1 MTLNN
6 INTLRKDR
14 GFTIVELL
22 IVIVVIAILA
32 AITIV
37 AFNGI
42 QNRGKLSSA
51 QSAANAIMK
60 KAEAANSVTGSY
72 PTAATGFS
80 ANTESA
86 VAGQGISLLA
96 AAPTAT
102 NGTNAVM
109 YEPCTA
115 GATGA
120 RINYFDYV
128 ANTASGKYVYA
139 GAASTGCTT
148 WGAAFAVAG

>member
-1 MTLNN
+1 MNLQIKNN
-6 INTLRKDR
+6 QK

-42 QNRGKLSSA
+42 QNRGKLSAA
-51 QSAANAIMK
+51 QSAANAIVK
-60 KAEAANSVTGSY
+60 KAEAANSITGSY

-86 VAGQGISLLA
+86 VASQGITLSS
-96 AAPTAT
+96 AAPNAG
-102 NGTNAVM
+102 NGQNTVM

-115 GATGA
+115 GAQGA

-139 GAASTGCTT
+139 GTASTGCTT
-148 WGAAFAVAG
+148 WGTAVAIAG

>member
-1 MTLNN
+1 MNLQTVKNQ
-6 INTLRKDR
+6 K

-22 IVIVVIAILA
+22 IVIVVIGILA

-42 QNRGKLSSA
+42 QQRGKLSAA
-51 QSAANAIMK
+51 QSAANAIVK

-80 ANTESA
+80 ANNES
-86 VAGQGISLLA
+86 VIAGQGISLVA
-96 AAPTAT
+96 AAPTTA
-102 NGTNAVM
+102 NGTNSVM

-115 GATGA
+115 PSTVTGA
-120 RINYFDYV
+120 RVNYFDYV
-128 ANTASGKYVYA
+128 ANTASSKYVYA
-139 GAASTGCTT
+139 GNASTGCTT